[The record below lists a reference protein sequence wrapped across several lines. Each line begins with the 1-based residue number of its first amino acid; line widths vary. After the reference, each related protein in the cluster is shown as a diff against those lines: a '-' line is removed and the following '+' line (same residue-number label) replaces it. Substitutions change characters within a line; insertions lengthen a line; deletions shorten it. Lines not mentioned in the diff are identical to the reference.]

1 MDEKILNEIARSE
14 YGVNFADIEDED
26 IYQYILEKAERYKK
40 GKLRKFEVLVRSCEP
55 TKRTRTARIETLARN
70 PVEAVEKVKARH
82 KDKQVVRVREA

>member
-40 GKLRKFEVLVRSCEP
+40 GKLRKFEVILKCPNRNTVSHTEIYAHDPDEAKRKVESRHKRKAVLVRE
-55 TKRTRTARIETLARN
+55 
-70 PVEAVEKVKARH
+70 VE
-82 KDKQVVRVREA
+82 